1 MTEVKPK
8 LPQVVRG
15 GVVYVGE
22 GIKFERVRRITGYLV
37 GTLDRFN
44 NAKRAEEADRV
55 KHGYGINRRG
65 EVKSPTGVILT
76 VTERGQVRV
85 KKDGKVRLEYIGD
98 LLADAGQADA
108 MLAREKYEAELLELR
123 KAVAKAECDLGEKA
137 ERLRLARK
145 LNALLLAKVRRG

>member
-1 MTEVKPK
+1 METFYTIPAF
-8 LPQVVRG
+8 P
-15 GVVYVGE
+15 
-22 GIKFERVRRITGYLV
+22 
-37 GTLDRFN
+37 
-44 NAKRAEEADRV
+44 
-55 KHGYGINRRG
+55 GYGINRRG

-108 MLAREKYEAELLELR
+108 MLAREKYEEELLELR

>member
-1 MTEVKPK
+1 METFYTIPAF
-8 LPQVVRG
+8 P
-15 GVVYVGE
+15 
-22 GIKFERVRRITGYLV
+22 
-37 GTLDRFN
+37 
-44 NAKRAEEADRV
+44 
-55 KHGYGINRRG
+55 GYGINRRG

-85 KKDGKVRLEYIGD
+85 KKNGKVRLEYIGD
-98 LLADAGQADA
+98 LLADA
-108 MLAREKYEAELLELR
+108 MLAREKYEAELLALR